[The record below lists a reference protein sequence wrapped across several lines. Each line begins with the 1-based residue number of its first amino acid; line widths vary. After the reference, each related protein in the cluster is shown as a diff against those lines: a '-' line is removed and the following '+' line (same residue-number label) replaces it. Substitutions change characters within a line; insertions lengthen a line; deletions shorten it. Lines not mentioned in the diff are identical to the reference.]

1 MFQSIELIL
10 ILLVSSVAA
19 VAVFRYLR
27 ISSTIAYFFVG
38 LLLGPF
44 AFGLLPNTE
53 SVKHFVEFGIV
64 FLMFTI
70 GLEFSLPKL
79 NSMRKIIFGL
89 GAIQVV
95 TTILTTMAISRLF
108 NLNFGSAF
116 IIGSAFSLSSTAI
129 VLKIL
134 VERIDL
140 NSRHGKLATGILLF
154 QDLAVIPILILIPAI
169 SSDSYDLY
177 TISGLIFIKVL
188 ILFTILFWL
197 GKPILNFWFG
207 IVAKQKSRELFVL
220 NVLMITL
227 IFSYLTNLTGL
238 SYALGAFIAGML
250 ISETRYR
257 YQVESDI
264 ASFRDILLGLFFI
277 SIGMMLNISIFI
289 DYLFIIIAIFT
300 LYTFFKVILISVL
313 TKIYSYEWGV
323 GLRVGIIL
331 GQAGE
336 FSFVV
341 LSLGNDQG
349 LLTGDLFQIILS
361 TCLLSMLVSPFLIP
375 LNGKIARFLSKNY
388 LRNSQKVV
396 ANIEDTGK
404 VLNDHVIL
412 CGFGRS
418 GQYLARFLKEESV
431 SFIAIDMD
439 LNRVNDAA
447 SAGELVMYGDASRRV
462 VLKAAGIAKAK
473 AVVITYADDRASS
486 KVLHVIRDD
495 YPDLPVIV
503 RTADDS
509 TIVQLQND
517 GASEVIPEVL
527 EGSLMLAS
535 QTLLILGIPL
545 KRIIRRIREFREERY
560 KMFRGYFKGSTDIDD
575 DINSNQQ
582 LELHSEEIS
591 HNSFILGHKLSEL
604 QIGDIDVEVQY
615 LRRPNMLENID
626 PRPDIVLGVGDIIV
640 ILGTQPNISKFH
652 KYAFAGS
659 K

>member
-431 SFIAIDMD
+431 LFIAIDMD

>member
-10 ILLVSSVAA
+10 ILLISSVAA
-19 VAVFRYLR
+19 VAAFRYFR

-38 LLLGPF
+38 LSLGPY
-44 AFGLLPNTE
+44 AFGVLPDSE

-79 NSMRKIIFGL
+79 NSMRRIIFGL

-95 TTILTTMAISRLF
+95 TTILTIIFISQFFALS
-108 NLNFGSAF
+108 LGAAF

-140 NSRHGKLATGILLF
+140 NSRHGKLSTGVLLF

-169 SSDSYDLY
+169 GSDTYDFY
-177 TISGLIFIKVL
+177 TISGLILVKVL
-188 ILFTILFWL
+188 ILFSILFWI
-197 GKPILNFWFG
+197 GKPIMNFWFG

-220 NVLMITL
+220 NVLMVTL
-227 IFSYLTNLTGL
+227 IFSYLTNQTGL

-277 SIGMMLNISIFI
+277 SVGMMLNIPVFVDYFFIIFFIFI
-289 DYLFIIIAIFT
+289 
-300 LYTFFKVILISVL
+300 LYTIFKIILISSL
-313 TKIYSYEWGV
+313 TRAYGYEWGV

-341 LSLGNDQG
+341 LALGRDQG

-361 TCLLSMLVSPFLIP
+361 TCLMSMLLSPFLIP

-388 LRNSQKVV
+388 LRNSQKVIEK
-396 ANIEDTGK
+396 IEDRGK
-404 VLNDHVIL
+404 SLSNHVIL

-418 GQYLARFLKEESV
+418 GQYLARFLKEESA

-447 SAGELVMYGDASRRV
+447 NAGELVMYGDASRRV
-462 VLKAAGIAKAK
+462 VLKAAGIEKAK
-473 AVVITYADDRASS
+473 AIVITYADDRASS
-486 KVLHVIRDD
+486 KVLHVIRED

-509 TIVQLQND
+509 TILQLQNE

-545 KRIIRRIREFREERY
+545 KRIIKRIRVFREERY

-575 DINSNQQ
+575 DLNSNQQ
-582 LELHSEEIS
+582 LELHSEEITS
-591 HNSFILGHKLSEL
+591 NSYFLGLSLNEIKLEDFDL
-604 QIGDIDVEVQY
+604 EIQY
-615 LRRPNMLENID
+615 LRRPNMLENIE
-626 PRPDIVLGVGDIIV
+626 PRPDIVLDVGDILV
-640 ILGTQPNISKFH
+640 VLGTQEGFNKLHKFSMIGN
-652 KYAFAGS
+652 K
-659 K
+659 

>member
-1 MFQSIELIL
+1 MFRSIELIL

-177 TISGLIFIKVL
+177 TISGLILIKVL

-289 DYLFIIIAIFT
+289 DYLFIIIAIFI
-300 LYTFFKVILISVL
+300 LYTFFKVILISVI

-418 GQYLARFLKEESV
+418 GQYLARFLKEEST

-535 QTLLILGIPL
+535 QTLLILGVPL

>member
-197 GKPILNFWFG
+197 VKPILNFWFG

-418 GQYLARFLKEESV
+418 GQYLARFLKEEST

-447 SAGELVMYGDASRRV
+447 SDGELVMYGDASRRV

-473 AVVITYADDRASS
+473 AIVITYADDRASS

-535 QTLLILGIPL
+535 QTLLILGVPL

>member
-509 TIVQLQND
+509 TIIQLQND

-535 QTLLILGIPL
+535 QTLLILGVPL

>member
-1 MFQSIELIL
+1 
-10 ILLVSSVAA
+10 
-19 VAVFRYLR
+19 
-27 ISSTIAYFFVG
+27 
-38 LLLGPF
+38 
-44 AFGLLPNTE
+44 
-53 SVKHFVEFGIV
+53 
-64 FLMFTI
+64 
-70 GLEFSLPKL
+70 
-79 NSMRKIIFGL
+79 
-89 GAIQVV
+89 
-95 TTILTTMAISRLF
+95 
-108 NLNFGSAF
+108 
-116 IIGSAFSLSSTAI
+116 
-129 VLKIL
+129 
-134 VERIDL
+134 
-140 NSRHGKLATGILLF
+140 
-154 QDLAVIPILILIPAI
+154 
-169 SSDSYDLY
+169 
-177 TISGLIFIKVL
+177 
-188 ILFTILFWL
+188 
-197 GKPILNFWFG
+197 
-207 IVAKQKSRELFVL
+207 
-220 NVLMITL
+220 
-227 IFSYLTNLTGL
+227 
-238 SYALGAFIAGML
+238 
-250 ISETRYR
+250 
-257 YQVESDI
+257 
-264 ASFRDILLGLFFI
+264 
-277 SIGMMLNISIFI
+277 
-289 DYLFIIIAIFT
+289 
-300 LYTFFKVILISVL
+300 
-313 TKIYSYEWGV
+313 
-323 GLRVGIIL
+323 
-331 GQAGE
+331 
-336 FSFVV
+336 
-341 LSLGNDQG
+341 
-349 LLTGDLFQIILS
+349 LFQIILS
-361 TCLLSMLVSPFLIP
+361 TCLLSMVVSPFLIP

-396 ANIEDTGK
+396 ADIEDTGK
-404 VLNDHVIL
+404 VLNNHVIL

-418 GQYLARFLKEESV
+418 GQYLARFLKEEST

-535 QTLLILGIPL
+535 QTLLILGVPL

-575 DINSNQQ
+575 DFNSNQQ

-591 HNSFILGHKLSEL
+591 HNSFILGHKFSEL
-604 QIGDIDVEVQY
+604 QIGDFDVEVQY

>member
-95 TTILTTMAISRLF
+95 ATILTTMAISRLF
-108 NLNFGSAF
+108 DLNFGAAF

-431 SFIAIDMD
+431 LFIAIDMD

-473 AVVITYADDRASS
+473 AIVITYADDRASS

>member
-289 DYLFIIIAIFT
+289 DYLSIIIAIFT

-361 TCLLSMLVSPFLIP
+361 TCLLSMVASPFLIP

-418 GQYLARFLKEESV
+418 GQYLARFLKEEST

-473 AVVITYADDRASS
+473 AIVITYADDRASS

-509 TIVQLQND
+509 TIIQLQND

-535 QTLLILGIPL
+535 QTLLILGVPL

>member
-108 NLNFGSAF
+108 DLNLGSAF

-177 TISGLIFIKVL
+177 TISGLILIKVL

-289 DYLFIIIAIFT
+289 DYLFIIIAIFI

-341 LSLGNDQG
+341 LSLGNEQN

-361 TCLLSMLVSPFLIP
+361 TCLLSMVVSPFLIP

-396 ANIEDTGK
+396 ADIEDTGK

-418 GQYLARFLKEESV
+418 GQYLARFLKEEST

-509 TIVQLQND
+509 TIAQLQND

-535 QTLLILGIPL
+535 QTLLILGVPL

-575 DINSNQQ
+575 DFNSNQQ

-626 PRPDIVLGVGDIIV
+626 PRPDIILGVGDIIV

>member
-418 GQYLARFLKEESV
+418 GQYLARFLKEEST

-575 DINSNQQ
+575 DFNSNQQ

>member
-396 ANIEDTGK
+396 ADIEDTGK

-431 SFIAIDMD
+431 LFIAIDMD

-535 QTLLILGIPL
+535 QTLLILGVPL

-604 QIGDIDVEVQY
+604 QIGDFDVEVQY

>member
-289 DYLFIIIAIFT
+289 DYLSIIIAIFT

-535 QTLLILGIPL
+535 QTLLILGVPL

>member
-177 TISGLIFIKVL
+177 TISGLILIKVL

-289 DYLFIIIAIFT
+289 DYLSIIIAIFT

-473 AVVITYADDRASS
+473 AIVITYADDRASS

-535 QTLLILGIPL
+535 QTLLILGVPL

>member
-289 DYLFIIIAIFT
+289 DYLFIIIAIFI

-361 TCLLSMLVSPFLIP
+361 TCLLSMVVSPFLIP

-473 AVVITYADDRASS
+473 AIVITYADDRASS

-604 QIGDIDVEVQY
+604 QIVDIDVEVQY

>member
-10 ILLVSSVAA
+10 IILVSSVAA

-396 ANIEDTGK
+396 ADIEDTGK
-404 VLNDHVIL
+404 ALKNHVIL